1 VRLENERISAVYSN
15 KKIYLVLV
23 FGKPGGL
30 DSREQSRFLDLSRS
44 TFEKCR
50 DYPFVQNEGFCEA
63 KGKLVRKFGSG

>member
-50 DYPFVQNEGFCEA
+50 DYPYCQDNIFF
-63 KGKLVRKFGSG
+63 LSRDF

>member
-1 VRLENERISAVYSN
+1 MRLKNERISAVYSN

-50 DYPFVQNEGFCEA
+50 DYPYLRDKIIFFLGRDF
-63 KGKLVRKFGSG
+63 